1 MAKKTFQ
8 AEGTDITFFTSKEHE
23 DYISLTDIAKKVNP
37 DLPADV
43 ISNWIRNKDTIEFL
57 EVWEKLNNPDFNLVQ
72 LHEVKNEAGFNRF
85 VMSPSK
91 WIERTNAIGLMTKA
105 GRYGGGT
112 FAHKDIALGFCY
124 WVSPPFQL
132 YVIKEFQRM
141 KAVEAKENN
150 ESLEWN
156 LRRTLSKVNYRVHSD
171 AIKMHLIPP
180 RLANTKQE
188 GIVYASEADVLNIA
202 LFGMTAKQWKEAN
215 STMKGNMRDYATA
228 EQLLVLVNL
237 ENLNAHFI
245 KEKIN
250 QVERLRKLNQVAIY
264 QMELFEGTTSLKLL
278 NKNNENTEGV
288 ANID

>member
-1 MAKKTFQ
+1 MAKKTIQ
-8 AEGTDITFFTSKEHE
+8 VEGSEITFFTSKEQE

-57 EVWEKLNNPDFNLVQ
+57 EVWEKLNNPNFNLVQ
-72 LHEVKNEAGFNRF
+72 LHEVKNEAGLNRF
-85 VMSPSK
+85 VISPTK
-91 WIERTNAIGLMTKA
+91 WIERTNAIGLMTKS

-132 YVIKEFQRM
+132 YVIKEFQRL
-141 KAVEAKENN
+141 KEVEAKENN

-180 RLANTKQE
+180 RLVGTKNE

-215 STMKGNMRDYATA
+215 PTLKGNIRDYATA

-245 KEKIN
+245 KEKTN
-250 QVERLRKLNQVAIY
+250 QADRLRKLNQVAIY

-278 NKNNENTEGV
+278 NDKTN
-288 ANID
+288 

>member
-8 AEGTDITFFTSKEHE
+8 VEGSDITFFTSKEQE

-57 EVWEKLNNPDFNLVQ
+57 EVWEKLNNPNFNLVQ

-85 VMSPSK
+85 VISPTK
-91 WIERTNAIGLMTKA
+91 WIERTNAIGLMTKS

-180 RLANTKQE
+180 RLAGTKNE

-215 STMKGNMRDYATA
+215 STLKGNIRDYATA

-245 KEKIN
+245 KEKTN
-250 QVERLRKLNQVAIY
+250 QTDRLRKLNQVAIY

-278 NKNNENTEGV
+278 NKGDSDTPKIE
-288 ANID
+288 D

>member
-8 AEGTDITFFTSKEHE
+8 VEGSDITFFTSKEQE

-57 EVWEKLNNPDFNLVQ
+57 EVWETLNNPNFNPVQ

-85 VMSPSK
+85 VISPTK
-91 WIERTNAIGLMTKA
+91 WIERTNAIGLMTKS

-180 RLANTKQE
+180 RLAGTKNE

-215 STMKGNMRDYATA
+215 STLKGNIRDYATA

-245 KEKIN
+245 KEKTN
-250 QVERLRKLNQVAIY
+250 QTDRLRKLNQVAIY

-278 NKNNENTEGV
+278 NKGDSDTPKIE
-288 ANID
+288 D